1 MPFLDSYVPICKEEY
16 EKNLAANEEILNK
29 AIDEVVAK
37 QLDLGIDIS
46 MSTLV
51 EHSHCTLLILIDFC
65 PVKSELH
72 AVSVYKNQSYKNQRW
87 IFGKI

>member
-1 MPFLDSYVPICKEEY
+1 LPLLDSYVPICKEEY

-65 PVKSELH
+65 PVKSELLTWS
-72 AVSVYKNQSYKNQRW
+72 SVY
-87 IFGKI
+87 